1 MAEASEESI
10 VLKIKQALL
19 TKNRSGE
26 GSEMPVEQPGTR
38 EILVQHGNGSAHG
51 DASIF
56 QVQTVEV
63 PEPVQTETVID
74 PTDQLYETKEE
85 QIQDVEISLQPE
97 DIPQNEEVVVSQED
111 EEDDYLSVPLHDG
124 RSPRARRHSSSS
136 SEDSS
141 DSRSESES
149 ESAEDMVI
157 DQQSAPSTS
166 KSRKRSMSSGTG
178 ERPHRCNRCKAAFK
192 TSYHLRRHI
201 STHTGEYAY
210 HCLECSKGFR
220 TKYHLDRH
228 QIVHNRTCDKPFQCE
243 DCNKCFIQKYHLNR
257 HLRVHSGDKPYQCSD
272 CGASFARSDRLLR
285 HKRQKHPGSELTLSE
300 QPFMKHS
307 SKKFK
312 CNYCKFSS
320 VHKKDVEKHQ
330 KTHERRKGKKGP
342 KLSAAV
348 KASKGQTKG
357 AAKRK
362 RKQPKQIG
370 RNAGDDSDSDSDGDT
385 KPRRGKGVEEV
396 SPRFSP
402 LKIKI
407 TTTKKGTKKVTSS
420 RGRSAGKTSTR
431 GQKRRRGGGRGG
443 GAGRGATEAN
453 VYSKKRRYLK
463 AVEGNMAGV
472 SLETGNLESESKGE
486 IIETIECVEISQ
498 ETLIPSSEPTR
509 PVATIPDL
517 GNPTG
522 FSHSMGTGKPA
533 AQGMPSLLQP
543 FAAAMTTTG
552 KGQFVS
558 VQPPTGQKAQLHIQ
572 GDVAEI
578 VSAPAGEATSQIT
591 ITTLH
596 QGFPQQQH
604 QQQQHQQQDFHF
616 TNPGQG
622 QVTGQGSSRTFPST
636 QPDFQQG
643 PPPSYSYAVS
653 QSSNQVEVPQQHIV
667 KQEVVYPVQNPPPLQ
682 QPKMDT
688 STTVGEQIQFTTS
701 MEYTNEQTQVGLNS
715 RQPQVNIQPNQVTT
729 SHQPQQQQYTTTTI
743 SPQRVRVERMPTTSP
758 VYGNRFS
765 GVEISPSRPPP
776 NSNAQQRLQ
785 FESFQGALN
794 NTAMPQ
800 QILQSEATSPT
811 DTNFPQYPVQT
822 DSNQFQS

>member
-85 QIQDVEISLQPE
+85 QIQPE

-201 STHTGEYAY
+201 STHTG
-210 HCLECSKGFR
+210 
-220 TKYHLDRH
+220 
-228 QIVHNRTCDKPFQCE
+228 DKPFQCE

-370 RNAGDDSDSDSDGDT
+370 RTAGDDSDSDSDGDT

-420 RGRSAGKTSTR
+420 RGRPAGKTSTR

-604 QQQQHQQQDFHF
+604 QHQQQDFHF

-729 SHQPQQQQYTTTTI
+729 SQQPQQQQYTTTTI

>member
-38 EILVQHGNGSAHG
+38 EILVQHGNGSAH
-51 DASIF
+51 
-56 QVQTVEV
+56 VQTVEV

-85 QIQDVEISLQPE
+85 QIQPE

-166 KSRKRSMSSGTG
+166 KPRKRSMSTGTG

-201 STHTGEYAY
+201 STHTGE
-210 HCLECSKGFR
+210 
-220 TKYHLDRH
+220 
-228 QIVHNRTCDKPFQCE
+228 KPFQCE

-300 QPFMKHS
+300 RPFMKHS

-342 KLSAAV
+342 KLTAAV

-370 RNAGDDSDSDSDGDT
+370 RTTGDDSDSDSDGDT
-385 KPRRGKGVEEV
+385 KPKRGKGVDD

-420 RGRSAGKTSTR
+420 RGRAAGKTSTR
-431 GQKRRRGGGRGG
+431 GQKRRRGGGRGRG
-443 GAGRGATEAN
+443 GGRDSSDAN

-472 SLETGNLESESKGE
+472 SLETGNLESDGKGE

-517 GNPTG
+517 GNPG

-543 FAAAMTTTG
+543 FAAAMTTAG

-578 VSAPAGEATSQIT
+578 VSAPAGEVTSQIT

-596 QGFPQQQH
+596 QGFPQH
-604 QQQQHQQQDFHF
+604 QQQQQQQDFHF
-616 TNPGQG
+616 TNAGQG

-688 STTVGEQIQFTTS
+688 STTVGEQIQFTTT
-701 MEYTNEQTQVGLNS
+701 MEYTNEQTQGGLNS
-715 RQPQVNIQPNQVTT
+715 RQPQVSLQPNQVTT
-729 SHQPQQQQYTTTTI
+729 SQQPQQQYTTTTI

-785 FESFQGALN
+785 FESFQGSLN

-811 DTNFPQYPVQT
+811 ETNFPQYSVQT

>member
-166 KSRKRSMSSGTG
+166 KPRKRSMSTGTG

-201 STHTGEYAY
+201 STHTGE
-210 HCLECSKGFR
+210 
-220 TKYHLDRH
+220 
-228 QIVHNRTCDKPFQCE
+228 KPFQCE

-300 QPFMKHS
+300 RPFMKHS

-342 KLSAAV
+342 KLTAAV

-370 RNAGDDSDSDSDGDT
+370 RTTGDDSDSDSDGDT
-385 KPRRGKGVEEV
+385 KAKRGKGVDD

-420 RGRSAGKTSTR
+420 RGRAAGKTSTR
-431 GQKRRRGGGRGG
+431 GQKRRRGGGRGRG
-443 GAGRGATEAN
+443 GGRDSSDAN

-472 SLETGNLESESKGE
+472 SLETGNLESDGKGE

-517 GNPTG
+517 GNPG

-543 FAAAMTTTG
+543 FAAAMTTAG

-578 VSAPAGEATSQIT
+578 MSAPAGEVTSQIT

-604 QQQQHQQQDFHF
+604 QQQQQQDFHF
-616 TNPGQG
+616 TNAGQG

-688 STTVGEQIQFTTS
+688 STTVGEQIQFTTT
-701 MEYTNEQTQVGLNS
+701 MEYTNEQTQGGLNS
-715 RQPQVNIQPNQVTT
+715 RQPQVSLQPNQVTT
-729 SHQPQQQQYTTTTI
+729 SQQPQQQYTTTTI

-785 FESFQGALN
+785 FESFQGSLN

-811 DTNFPQYPVQT
+811 ETNFPQYSVQT

>member
-38 EILVQHGNGSAHG
+38 EILVQHGNGSAH
-51 DASIF
+51 
-56 QVQTVEV
+56 VQTVEV

-141 DSRSESES
+141 DSRK
-149 ESAEDMVI
+149 DMVI

-166 KSRKRSMSSGTG
+166 KPRKRSMSTGTG

-201 STHTGEYAY
+201 STHTGE
-210 HCLECSKGFR
+210 
-220 TKYHLDRH
+220 
-228 QIVHNRTCDKPFQCE
+228 KPFQCE

-300 QPFMKHS
+300 RPFMKHS

-342 KLSAAV
+342 KLTAAV

-370 RNAGDDSDSDSDGDT
+370 RTTGDDSDSDSDGDT
-385 KPRRGKGVEEV
+385 KPKRGKGVDD

-420 RGRSAGKTSTR
+420 RGRAAGKTSTR
-431 GQKRRRGGGRGG
+431 GQKRRRGGGRGRG
-443 GAGRGATEAN
+443 GGRDSSDAN

-472 SLETGNLESESKGE
+472 SLETGNLESDGKGE

-517 GNPTG
+517 GNPG

-543 FAAAMTTTG
+543 FAAAMTTAG

-578 VSAPAGEATSQIT
+578 VSAPAGEVTSQIT

-596 QGFPQQQH
+596 QGFPQH
-604 QQQQHQQQDFHF
+604 QQQQQQQDFHF
-616 TNPGQG
+616 TNAGQG

-688 STTVGEQIQFTTS
+688 STTVGEQIQFTTT
-701 MEYTNEQTQVGLNS
+701 MEYTNEQTQGGLNS
-715 RQPQVNIQPNQVTT
+715 RQPQVSLQPNQVTT
-729 SHQPQQQQYTTTTI
+729 SQQPQQQYTTTTI

-785 FESFQGALN
+785 FESFQGSLN

-811 DTNFPQYPVQT
+811 ETNFPQYSVQT

>member
-38 EILVQHGNGSAHG
+38 EILVQHGNGSAH
-51 DASIF
+51 
-56 QVQTVEV
+56 VQTVEV

-166 KSRKRSMSSGTG
+166 KPRKRSMSTGTG

-201 STHTGEYAY
+201 STHTGE
-210 HCLECSKGFR
+210 
-220 TKYHLDRH
+220 
-228 QIVHNRTCDKPFQCE
+228 KPFQCE

-300 QPFMKHS
+300 RPFMKHS

-342 KLSAAV
+342 KLTAAV

-370 RNAGDDSDSDSDGDT
+370 RTTGDDSDSDSDGDT
-385 KPRRGKGVEEV
+385 KAKRGKGVDD

-420 RGRSAGKTSTR
+420 RGRAAGKTSTR
-431 GQKRRRGGGRGG
+431 GQKRRRGGGRGRG
-443 GAGRGATEAN
+443 GGRDSSDAN

-472 SLETGNLESESKGE
+472 SLETGNLESDGKGE

-517 GNPTG
+517 GNPG

-543 FAAAMTTTG
+543 FAAAMTTAG

-578 VSAPAGEATSQIT
+578 MSAPAGEVTSQIT

-604 QQQQHQQQDFHF
+604 QQQQQQDFHF
-616 TNPGQG
+616 TNAGQG

-688 STTVGEQIQFTTS
+688 STTVGEQIQFTTT
-701 MEYTNEQTQVGLNS
+701 MEYTNEQTQGGLNS
-715 RQPQVNIQPNQVTT
+715 RQPQVSLQPNQVTT
-729 SHQPQQQQYTTTTI
+729 SQQPQQQYTTTTI

-785 FESFQGALN
+785 FESFQGSLN

-811 DTNFPQYPVQT
+811 ETNFPQYSVQT

>member
-166 KSRKRSMSSGTG
+166 KPRKRSMSTGTG

-201 STHTGEYAY
+201 STHTGE
-210 HCLECSKGFR
+210 
-220 TKYHLDRH
+220 
-228 QIVHNRTCDKPFQCE
+228 KPFQCE

-300 QPFMKHS
+300 RPFMKHS

-342 KLSAAV
+342 KLTAAV

-370 RNAGDDSDSDSDGDT
+370 RTTGDDSDSDSDGDT
-385 KPRRGKGVEEV
+385 KPKRGKGVDD

-420 RGRSAGKTSTR
+420 RGRAAGKTSTR
-431 GQKRRRGGGRGG
+431 GQKRRRGGGRGRG
-443 GAGRGATEAN
+443 GGRDSSDAN

-472 SLETGNLESESKGE
+472 SLETGNLESDGKGE

-517 GNPTG
+517 GNPG

-543 FAAAMTTTG
+543 FAAAMTTAG

-578 VSAPAGEATSQIT
+578 VSAPAGEVTSQIT

-596 QGFPQQQH
+596 QGFPQH
-604 QQQQHQQQDFHF
+604 QQQQQQQDFHF
-616 TNPGQG
+616 TNAGQG

-688 STTVGEQIQFTTS
+688 STTVGEQIQFTTT
-701 MEYTNEQTQVGLNS
+701 MEYTNEQTQGGLNS
-715 RQPQVNIQPNQVTT
+715 RQPQVSLQPNQVTT
-729 SHQPQQQQYTTTTI
+729 SQQPQQQYTTTTI

-785 FESFQGALN
+785 FESFQGSLN

-811 DTNFPQYPVQT
+811 ETNFPQYSVQT